1 MLYIE
6 FIQKVMGRVRR
17 GRGSPSWLAQGGFF
31 PPFCLVVSV
40 VLRMHRQSGQL
51 LGVPEDSVVAFCK
64 LLNGAPK
71 KADTT
76 SCTESML
83 ECMRYWR
90 YADAF
95 WRNMLNA
102 FGSK

>member
-1 MLYIE
+1 MDMLIAVYRIYP
-6 FIQKVMGRVRR
+6 KVYGKSKER
-17 GRGSPSWLAQGGFF
+17 QGGFF

-90 YADAF
+90 YADSF